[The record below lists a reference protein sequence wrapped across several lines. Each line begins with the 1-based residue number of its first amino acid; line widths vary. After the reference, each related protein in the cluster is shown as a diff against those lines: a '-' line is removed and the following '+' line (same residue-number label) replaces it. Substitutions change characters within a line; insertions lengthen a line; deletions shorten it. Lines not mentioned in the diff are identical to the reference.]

1 MENNQILQRRNKL
14 FVKIIWGMVALGVLT
29 DIMIQV
35 DSKVLLTLIIV
46 GGICCSIATYMT
58 YANKGTR
65 YVMFVIPVITS
76 LLTFLLIYQDPD
88 PIISTYLLVYVCIGI
103 MTLYSNYKPIILS
116 GVLGMGITI
125 YFFNVP
131 FYHDKLFPR
140 ESLSYLL
147 LFLAFLTV
155 ALVFAARFSERLQKD
170 VLTQQKDTM
179 EAKRRSDELLSKLQA
194 SLEVLGRLSTQLR
207 ENVTVTGSISKEI
220 TTTFG
225 SVSSTLERQTLGL
238 QSTTQSVQE
247 VGGAVEVTAEISAR
261 LQELS
266 TDMLNNTEAAG
277 AKMNALSAHIQHLQQ
292 IINDTVTQM
301 QKLRDQNEQVSQIVD
316 TIHGISA
323 QTNLLAM
330 NAAIEA
336 AHAGEHGKGFAVVSS
351 EIRKLAENSQQAT
364 QRINDILADV
374 IGQIN
379 NVAEQITLGSTAVH
393 SGQEEAQEVQSYMGK
408 VSDNARTVNEQS
420 GEVDRSVRQM
430 QDRYTS
436 IMTEVMEIA
445 ESTEH
450 NMSAAQQILAGI
462 EAQDSKIHEIVRHYQ
477 DLDNLILSLSTTA
490 AGVTTQ
496 ESTPQPPTVPSGSV
510 SDGNEPTSNSAA
522 PEVKTN
528 QAEKVSVSAEPAKE
542 PVSVG

>member
-1 MENNQILQRRNKL
+1 MENNSILQRRNKL

-35 DSKVLLTLIIV
+35 DSKVLYTLIIV

-76 LLTFLLIYQDPD
+76 LLTFLLIYHDPD
-88 PIISTYLLVYVCIGI
+88 PIVSTYLLVYVSIGI

-116 GVLGMGITI
+116 GVLGMGITV

-147 LFLAFLTV
+147 LFLGFLTV
-155 ALVFAARFSERLQKD
+155 ALAFAARFSERLQKD
-170 VLTQQKDTM
+170 VLAKQQDTA
-179 EAKRRSDELLSKLQA
+179 EAKRRSDELLTNLQS
-194 SLEVLGRLSTQLR
+194 SLDVLGRLSTQLR
-207 ENVTVTGSISKEI
+207 DNVNVTGSISKEI

-238 QSTTQSVQE
+238 QETTKSVQE
-247 VGGAVEVTAEISAR
+247 VGGAVEVTAEISAQ
-261 LQELS
+261 LQDLS
-266 TDMLNNTEAAG
+266 TNMLQNTEAAG
-277 AKMNALSAHIQHLQQ
+277 AKMHSLSVHIEHLQQ
-292 IINDTVTQM
+292 VIAGTVTQM
-301 QKLRDQNEQVSQIVD
+301 QKLRDQNEQISHIVE
-316 TIHGISA
+316 TIHGIST

-336 AHAGEHGKGFAVVSS
+336 AHAGEHGKGFAVVSM
-351 EIRKLAENSQQAT
+351 EIRKLAENSQKAT
-364 QRINDILADV
+364 QSINDILADV

-379 NVAEQITLGSTAVH
+379 NVAEQITLGSTAIH
-393 SGQEEAQEVQSYMGK
+393 TGQEEAQEVQSYVEK
-408 VSDNARTVNEQS
+408 VSDNARTVNQQS
-420 GEVDRSVRQM
+420 DEVDRSVRQM
-430 QDRYTS
+430 QDRYGR
-436 IMTEVMEIA
+436 IMAEIMELA

-462 EAQDSKIHEIVRHYQ
+462 EAQDGKIHEIVQHYQ
-477 DLDNLILSLSTTA
+477 DLDALILSLSATA
-490 AGVTTQ
+490 AGKTEQ
-496 ESTPQPPTVPSGSV
+496 EAKPNASAKPVPIG
-510 SDGNEPTSNSAA
+510 
-522 PEVKTN
+522 
-528 QAEKVSVSAEPAKE
+528 AEPSSSVPAGPEAKATPESEASLPSEAAKE
-542 PVSVG
+542 PVAIG

>member
-1 MENNQILQRRNKL
+1 MENNSILQRRNKL

-35 DSKVLLTLIIV
+35 DSKVLYTLIIV

-76 LLTFLLIYQDPD
+76 LLTFLLIYHDPD
-88 PIISTYLLVYVCIGI
+88 PIVSTYLLVYVSIGI

-116 GVLGMGITI
+116 GVLGMGITV

-147 LFLAFLTV
+147 LFLGFLTV
-155 ALVFAARFSERLQKD
+155 ALAFAARFSERLQKD
-170 VLTQQKDTM
+170 VLAKQQDTA
-179 EAKRRSDELLSKLQA
+179 EAKRRSDELLTNLQS
-194 SLEVLGRLSTQLR
+194 SLDVLGRLSTQLR
-207 ENVTVTGSISKEI
+207 DNVNVTGSISKEI

-238 QSTTQSVQE
+238 QETTKSVQE
-247 VGGAVEVTAEISAR
+247 VGGAVEVTAEISAQ
-261 LQELS
+261 LQDLS
-266 TDMLNNTEAAG
+266 TNMLQNTEAAG
-277 AKMNALSAHIQHLQQ
+277 AKMHSLSVHIEHLQQ
-292 IINDTVTQM
+292 VIAGTVTQM
-301 QKLRDQNEQVSQIVD
+301 QKLRDQNEQISHIVE
-316 TIHGISA
+316 TIHGIST

-336 AHAGEHGKGFAVVSS
+336 AHAGEHGKGFAVVSM
-351 EIRKLAENSQQAT
+351 EIRKLAENSQKAT
-364 QRINDILADV
+364 QSINDILADV

-379 NVAEQITLGSTAVH
+379 NVAEQITLGSTAIH
-393 SGQEEAQEVQSYMGK
+393 TGQEEAQEVQSYVEK
-408 VSDNARTVNEQS
+408 VSDNARTVNQQS
-420 GEVDRSVRQM
+420 DEVDRSVRQM
-430 QDRYTS
+430 QDRYGR
-436 IMTEVMEIA
+436 IMAEIMELA

-462 EAQDSKIHEIVRHYQ
+462 EAQDGKIHEIVQHYQ
-477 DLDNLILSLSTTA
+477 DLDALILSLSVTA
-490 AGVTTQ
+490 AGKTEQ
-496 ESTPQPPTVPSGSV
+496 EAKPNASAKPVPVGAVPSSSV
-510 SDGNEPTSNSAA
+510 PAV
-522 PEVKTN
+522 PEAKATPESE
-528 QAEKVSVSAEPAKE
+528 ASLPSEAAKE
-542 PVSVG
+542 PVAIG

>member
-1 MENNQILQRRNKL
+1 MENNSILQRRNKL

-35 DSKVLLTLIIV
+35 DSKVLFTLIIV

-65 YVMFVIPVITS
+65 YVMFVIPVITQ

-88 PIISTYLLVYVCIGI
+88 PIISTYLLVYVSIGI
-103 MTLYSNYKPIILS
+103 MTLYANYKPILFS
-116 GVLGMGITI
+116 GVLGMGITV

-147 LFLAFLTV
+147 LFLGFLIV
-155 ALVFAARFSERLQKD
+155 ALAFAARFSERLQKD
-170 VLTQQKDTM
+170 VLAKQQDTV
-179 EAKRRSDELLSKLQA
+179 EAKRRSDELLANLQT
-194 SLEVLGRLSTQLR
+194 SLDVLGRLSSQLR
-207 ENVTVTGSISKEI
+207 ENVNVTGTISKEI

-238 QSTTQSVQE
+238 QETTQSVQE
-247 VGGAVEVTAEISAR
+247 VGGAVEVTAEISAQ

-266 TDMLNNTEAAG
+266 TDMLQNTEAAG
-277 AKMNALSAHIQHLQQ
+277 AKMNSLSVHIQHLQQ
-292 IINDTVTQM
+292 VIAGTVAQM
-301 QKLRDQNEQVSQIVD
+301 QKLRDQNEQVSQIVE

-336 AHAGEHGKGFAVVSS
+336 AHAGEHGKGFAVVSA

-379 NVAEQITLGSTAVH
+379 SVAEQITLGSTAIH
-393 SGQEEAQEVQSYMGK
+393 SGQEEAREVQSYVDK
-408 VSDNARTVNEQS
+408 VSGNARSVNQQS

-430 QDRYTS
+430 QDRYGR
-436 IMTEVMEIA
+436 IMAEIMELA

-462 EAQDSKIHEIVRHYQ
+462 EAQDGKIHEIVQHYQ
-477 DLDNLILSLSTTA
+477 DLDALILSLSATA
-490 AGVTTQ
+490 AGETAQ
-496 ESTPQPPTVPSGSV
+496 EAKPAASSKPTPV
-510 SDGNEPTSNSAA
+510 A
-522 PEVKTN
+522 
-528 QAEKVSVSAEPAKE
+528 AEPASSPAKPEKEKGQAQEETSVPTDTAKE
-542 PVSVG
+542 PVAIG

>member
-220 TTTFG
+220 TTTFV

-393 SGQEEAQEVQSYMGK
+393 S
-408 VSDNARTVNEQS
+408 
-420 GEVDRSVRQM
+420 
-430 QDRYTS
+430 
-436 IMTEVMEIA
+436 
-445 ESTEH
+445 
-450 NMSAAQQILAGI
+450 
-462 EAQDSKIHEIVRHYQ
+462 
-477 DLDNLILSLSTTA
+477 
-490 AGVTTQ
+490 
-496 ESTPQPPTVPSGSV
+496 
-510 SDGNEPTSNSAA
+510 
-522 PEVKTN
+522 
-528 QAEKVSVSAEPAKE
+528 
-542 PVSVG
+542 